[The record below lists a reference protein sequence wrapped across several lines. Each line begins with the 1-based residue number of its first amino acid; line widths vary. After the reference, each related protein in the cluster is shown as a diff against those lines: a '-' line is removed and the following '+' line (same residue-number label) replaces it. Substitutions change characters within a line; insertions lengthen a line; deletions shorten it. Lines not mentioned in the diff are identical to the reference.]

1 MPPPSPLVIATG
13 AVNRLL
19 KEEASYHKE
28 LEEQEAQLKAQEEK
42 VKSGQEDEEGN
53 ATFILKQHQMVVE
66 QTKAVFK
73 PLRDRIRAAVEKL
86 EDVVEKNETATPEE
100 LANAKAALEKGKAKE
115 ETS

>member
-1 MPPPSPLVIATG
+1 
-13 AVNRLL
+13 
-19 KEEASYHKE
+19 
-28 LEEQEAQLKAQEEK
+28 
-42 VKSGQEDEEGN
+42 
-53 ATFILKQHQMVVE
+53 MVVE

-86 EDVVEKNETATPEE
+86 EDLVEKNETATPEE